1 MLSIFKYFLIF
12 MFSWCHFWIFSCF
25 NDLERACQT
34 LALFIQL
41 HSFDESIWTQL
52 NFLVILYQI
61 YHKINSKIES
71 HSECFIN
78 DLDKEI
84 SIHTIHVWGTY
95 TIDQLKDGGIKA
107 SSVSPILIA
116 AAAGGTC

>member
-52 NFLVILYQI
+52 NFLVILYQFL
-61 YHKINSKIES
+61 HKIDSKCEYQS
-71 HSECFIN
+71 YPLIN
-78 DLDKEI
+78 EIDKEI